1 MSFHTITM
9 MVRWAVTADKPTAT
23 LLDDL
28 KKLPLNTRKND
39 PRVLSIVQEL
49 KQKWSSGTKIE
60 RLATLGWIEYDSIS
74 IFCEMLDN
82 LDKLRKEYLDQVIL
96 NGVPPELKDD
106 DVGAYEKAVW
116 SENAIIKR
124 KQ

>member
-1 MSFHTITM
+1 M